1 MKGAELV
8 IDCLEKEGVDVIF
21 GFPGGAVL
29 DIFHLLNKSD
39 INFVLVR
46 HEQGAAHMA
55 DGYARSTGKVGVCIA
70 TSGPGAT
77 NLVTGIA
84 TAYMDSIPIVCI
96 TGQVPTPMIG
106 NDAFQEADVTG
117 ITRPITKHNYL
128 VKSADAL
135 PAVIKEAFYIAR
147 SGRPGPV
154 VIDVP
159 KDVQKAKSPKRYPE
173 KHELPGYKPTIEGHV
188 RQVRKVA
195 AAIKE
200 AKRPLVYSGGGVL
213 LSGAWDELREF
224 VHKTGIPITTTL
236 MGLGAFDETEPLSLK
251 MLGMHGTKYA
261 NMAVCETDLLIA
273 IGARFD
279 DRITGRLD
287 QFATK
292 AQIVHIDID
301 PSSISK
307 NIHVDI
313 PVVGDVKHV
322 LERLNEIVEPGDF
335 AEWVKTVAEW
345 KKEYPLRYAQEPDGP
360 VKPQYV
366 IEQACEA
373 VNGAAIVTT
382 DVGQHQ
388 MWAAQF
394 FTHRHPRAFCSS
406 GGLGTMGYGF
416 PAAIGAQFGNPD
428 TQVICFAGD
437 GSIQMNV
444 QELATAV
451 DHKLPILVCILDNRY
466 LGMVRQWQRLFYEGN
481 YAHTCLAETANR
493 SGKPRVDPKLKG
505 KPPAYSPDFVKLAEA
520 YGAVGVRVEK
530 IEDVR
535 PAIEAGLKETE
546 RPVWIDFIVAPEED
560 VWPMVPA
567 GAAIHE
573 MIDESAYT
581 LL

>member
-1 MKGAELV
+1 MKGAELL
-8 IDCLEKEGVDVIF
+8 IDCLKKEGVDTIF
-21 GFPGGAVL
+21 GFPGGSVL
-29 DIFHLLNKSD
+29 DIFDLLNKSD
-39 INFVLVR
+39 IKFVLVR
-46 HEQGAAHMA
+46 HEQGSAHMA
-55 DGYARSTGKVGVCIA
+55 DGYARSTGKTGVCIA

-84 TAYMDSIPIVCI
+84 TAYMDSIPIVAI

-128 VKSADAL
+128 VKSADEL
-135 PAVIKEAFYIAR
+135 PTVIKEAFYVAR

-154 VIDVP
+154 VIDIP
-159 KDVQKAKSPKRYPE
+159 KDVQKAASSKRYPKE
-173 KHELPGYKPTIEGHV
+173 HDMPGYRPTVEGHV
-188 RQVRKVA
+188 RQIRKVA
-195 AAIKE
+195 QALKE
-200 AKRPLVYSGGGVL
+200 AKRPLAYTGGGVL
-213 LSGAWDELREF
+213 LSGASSELREF
-224 VHKTGIPITTTL
+224 IHKTGMPITTTL
-236 MGLGAFDETEPLSLK
+236 LGLGAFDETEPLSLK

-261 NMAVCETDLLIA
+261 NMAVCEADLLIA

-279 DRITGRLD
+279 DRVTGRLD

-292 AQIVHIDID
+292 ARIVHIDVD

-307 NIHVDI
+307 NIKVDI

-322 LERLNEIVEPGDF
+322 LARLNEIVEPGDYS
-335 AEWVKTVAEW
+335 AWVETVTKW
-345 KKEYPLRYAQEPDGP
+345 KKQHPLRYEQKPEGP
-360 VKPQYV
+360 IKPQYV

-373 VNGAAIVTT
+373 VNGNAIVTT

-394 FTHRHPRAFCSS
+394 YTHRYPRSFLSS

-416 PAAIGAQFGNPD
+416 PAAIGAQVGNPD
-428 TQVICFAGD
+428 KRVICFAGD

-451 DHKLPILVCILDNRY
+451 DQKLPVVVCILNNRY
-466 LGMVRQWQRLFYEGN
+466 LGMVRQWQRLFYAGN
-481 YAHTCLAETANR
+481 YSHTCLAETAKS
-493 SGKPRVDPKLKG
+493 SGERRIDPELKQ
-505 KPPAYSPDFVKLAEA
+505 PLPSYNPDFVKLAEA
-520 YGAVGVRVEK
+520 YGAVGMRVESV
-530 IEDVR
+530 EQVR
-535 PAIEAGLKETE
+535 PAIEEALKETQ
-546 RPVWIDFIVAPEED
+546 RPSWIEFCVAPEED

-573 MIDESAYT
+573 MMDETSYT